1 MLPAFDDNAA
11 FIWVIYAIGLG
22 VPALLLVYAALRARS
37 TKQKLE
43 RLQAEQKK

>member
-11 FIWVIYAIGLG
+11 FIWAIYAIGLA
-22 VPALLLVYAALRARS
+22 VPALLLAYAGLRSRRA
-37 TKQKLE
+37 KQTLE